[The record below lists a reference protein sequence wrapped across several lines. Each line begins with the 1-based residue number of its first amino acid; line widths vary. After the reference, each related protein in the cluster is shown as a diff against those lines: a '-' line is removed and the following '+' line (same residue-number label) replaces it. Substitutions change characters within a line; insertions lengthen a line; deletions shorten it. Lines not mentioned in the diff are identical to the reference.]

1 MPRGLL
7 AVPIG
12 ARGVARIEVLLG
24 IRSRVITI
32 GYILT
37 LRVMNMTPGHAYI
50 TLVSPK
56 TYIIRRKQ
64 PVGPENIP
72 NSPMWLALSSLWRTS
87 HCPAVWLPYRART
100 RADEEIVDCMAFRD
114 RIYYIIL
121 HNF

>member
-1 MPRGLL
+1 MVAHKVVATAAPLRFELHIHLVDVSGTNWTTVDALTPSRAHHQVPRGLL
-7 AVPIG
+7 AVPVG

-37 LRVMNMTPGHAYI
+37 LRVMHMTPGHAYI

-72 NSPMWLALSSLWRTS
+72 KSPMCCET
-87 HCPAVWLPYRART
+87 
-100 RADEEIVDCMAFRD
+100 
-114 RIYYIIL
+114 
-121 HNF
+121 